1 MAILWMIQ
9 RKNLCNIVWTN
20 GEAYRNNPV
29 YIYCM
34 FQLPADSCTGTIN
47 AYAFHMLY
55 RLCKFWKIKSRLQ
68 HAHFACLED
77 TILIKSF
84 DFAMFNPICVCLTRA
99 TWQYD
104 DEAARRCI
112 LWTNLEQRARYEF
125 SPYECVCQCV

>member
-9 RKNLCNIVWTN
+9 RKNLCNMVWTN

-68 HAHFACLED
+68 HAHFACLEQV
-77 TILIKSF
+77 F
-84 DFAMFNPICVCLTRA
+84 
-99 TWQYD
+99 
-104 DEAARRCI
+104 
-112 LWTNLEQRARYEF
+112 
-125 SPYECVCQCV
+125 

>member
-1 MAILWMIQ
+1 MAILWMTQ
-9 RKNLCNIVWTN
+9 RKNLYNMVWTN

-29 YIYCM
+29 YIYSM

-104 DEAARRCI
+104 DEAAHAHSMDESGTTRPI
-112 LWTNLEQRARYEF
+112 
-125 SPYECVCQCV
+125 